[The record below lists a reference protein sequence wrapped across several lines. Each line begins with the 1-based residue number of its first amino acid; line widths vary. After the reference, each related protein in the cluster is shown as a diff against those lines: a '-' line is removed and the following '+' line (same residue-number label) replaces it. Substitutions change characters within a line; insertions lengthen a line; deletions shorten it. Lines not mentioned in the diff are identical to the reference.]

1 MKKILT
7 ASLVAMMAVTAAR
20 AEIASTKYVDDA
32 DKVITDSIGTVP
44 EGKTVVG
51 MIGEAQTAAT
61 YDDTEVRGLISDNAE
76 AIEADEKA
84 LADYKTEMV
93 TTVSG
98 LNTAISN
105 EATARS
111 DADTALDGR
120 IDALEASNAEGGA
133 NAAAIA
139 EAKKAG
145 TDAQTYAEGVAA
157 DLAAYETANDAA
169 VEAVKATA
177 DGAQVKSEAD
187 LAIGTATGGWTTLKA
202 LPEYCLTGS
211 CALSSVDG
219 AVQWV
224 KIQ

>member
-157 DLAAYETANDAA
+157 DLA
-169 VEAVKATA
+169 
-177 DGAQVKSEAD
+177 
-187 LAIGTATGGWTTLKA
+187 IGTATGGWTTLKA